1 MTRYAIYFAPPPGSA
16 WAAAGAAWVGRDMGH
31 SEELSQEK
39 INSIPPLLL
48 SKLTADARRYGFHAT
63 LKAPFHLADG
73 YTEEHLQAMAQAFC
87 ETQTSFILHTP
98 QVRPLDDFLALRPDP
113 ADEHTAALAM
123 RCVSY
128 FDLLRAAPHE
138 AELTRRRVRG
148 LSPRQETLL
157 QRWGYPYTEEEYRFH
172 ITLTDD
178 LSAVDDEVVYV
189 MRKAAE
195 RHFAELIATTPLTID
210 AITIFREEQQG
221 APFLAWKRFPFG
233 DHLQQA
239 SLPASGRLFYF
250 VGPSGAGK
258 DALLQWVQARAPDRD
273 NLLFARRTI
282 TRAQHQDDAHEGVDH
297 SAFWRLAAAG
307 QFSMIWEVN
316 GVCYG
321 VRRGIEAELKAGR
334 DVIVNGSREYVPK
347 LQQIFPQ
354 AQVIWLEADEAV
366 LQERLISRG
375 RESGPALLR
384 RISRASQFAPP
395 ENRQVIRI
403 DNSGQLET
411 AGLQILE
418 ILARR

>member
-1 MTRYAIYFAPPPGSA
+1 MTRYAIYFAPSAGSA
-16 WAAAGAAWVGRDMGH
+16 WAASGASWLGRDVAH
-31 SEELSQEK
+31 TEELHQEK
-39 INSIPPLLL
+39 IAGIPPLLL
-48 SKLTADARRYGFHAT
+48 AELTADARRYGFHAT
-63 LKAPFHLADG
+63 LKAPFHLAEG
-73 YTEEHLQAMAQAFC
+73 YTEAHLEAMALAFC
-87 ETQTSFILHTP
+87 ETQTSFILHMP
-98 QVRPLDDFLALRPDP
+98 QVRPMADFLALRPAP
-113 ADEHTAALAM
+113 EDEHTASLAM

-138 AELTRRRVRG
+138 MELTKRRTRG

-172 ITLTDD
+172 MTLTGD
-178 LSAVDDEVVYV
+178 LSTVDDDVVYSL
-189 MRKAAE
+189 RKAAE
-195 RHFAELIATTPLTID
+195 RHFAELIATTPLSVD
-210 AITIFREEQQG
+210 AITIFREEQHG

-258 DALLQWVQARAPDRD
+258 DALLQWVQARMPDND
-273 NLLFARRTI
+273 NFLFARRTI
-282 TRAQHQDDAHEGVDH
+282 TRTEHDGDVHEGVDH

-316 GVCYG
+316 GICYG

-366 LQERLISRG
+366 LQERLIARG

-384 RISRASQFAPP
+384 RISRASQFVPP
-395 ENRQVIRI
+395 ESRQVIRI

-411 AGLQILE
+411 AGLQILQ

>member
-1 MTRYAIYFAPPPGSA
+1 M
-16 WAAAGAAWVGRDMGH
+16 
-31 SEELSQEK
+31 
-39 INSIPPLLL
+39 
-48 SKLTADARRYGFHAT
+48 
-63 LKAPFHLADG
+63 
-73 YTEEHLQAMAQAFC
+73 
-87 ETQTSFILHTP
+87 
-98 QVRPLDDFLALRPDP
+98 
-113 ADEHTAALAM
+113 
-123 RCVSY
+123 
-128 FDLLRAAPHE
+128 
-138 AELTRRRVRG
+138 
-148 LSPRQETLL
+148 
-157 QRWGYPYTEEEYRFH
+157 
-172 ITLTDD
+172 TLTDN
-178 LSAVDDEVVYV
+178 LSAVDDDVVYG

-210 AITIFREEQQG
+210 AITIFREEQLG

-258 DALLQWVQARAPDRD
+258 DALLQWVQQRVPDDDKR
-273 NLLFARRTI
+273 LFARRTV
-282 TRAQHQDDAHEGVDH
+282 TRAQYEGDVHEGVDH
-297 SAFWRLAAAG
+297 GAFWRLAAAG

-347 LQQIFPQ
+347 LQQNFPQ

-366 LQERLISRG
+366 LQERLLARG

-384 RISRASQFAPP
+384 RISRASQFSPP

-418 ILARR
+418 ILSRR

>member
-1 MTRYAIYFAPPPGSA
+1 MTRYAIYFAPQPGSA
-16 WAAAGAAWVGRDMGH
+16 WAAAGGSWLGRDVAKC
-31 SEELSQEK
+31 EEFSQER
-39 INSIPPLLL
+39 IVGIPPLLL
-48 SKLTADARRYGFHAT
+48 AKLTADARRYGFHAT
-63 LKAPFHLADG
+63 LKAPFHLAEG
-73 YTEEHLQAMAQAFC
+73 YTEEHLQAMARAFC
-87 ETQTSFILHTP
+87 DTQTSFILHTP
-98 QVRPLDDFLALRPDP
+98 QVRPIADFLALRPDP
-113 ADEHTAALAM
+113 ADEHTATLAM
-123 RCVSY
+123 RCVNY
-128 FDLLRAAPHE
+128 FDLLRAAPNE
-138 AELTRRRVRG
+138 SELTKRRVRG

-172 ITLTDD
+172 MTLTDD
-178 LSAVDDEVVYV
+178 LSTVDDDVVYDL
-189 MRKAAE
+189 RKAAE
-195 RHFAELIATTPLTID
+195 RHFAELIATTPLTVD

-221 APFLAWKRFPFG
+221 APFLAWKCFPFG

-258 DALLQWVQARAPDRD
+258 DALLQWVQERVPNRD
-273 NLLFARRTI
+273 NFLFARRTI
-282 TRAQHQDDAHEGVDH
+282 TRAQHDGDLHEGVDH
-297 SAFWRLAAAG
+297 STFWRLAAAG

-366 LQERLISRG
+366 LQERLIARG

-395 ENRQVIRI
+395 ESRQVIRI

-411 AGLQILE
+411 AGLE
-418 ILARR
+418 ILGLLSRR